1 MAKLFNCTPK
11 PAMLRSVQNERWN
24 VSGAL
29 AELLDNSFGPG
40 RGNAT
45 AVTIFHDLAARTLTV
60 LDNGRGMDAIGR
72 LFQHGNSIG
81 HSIGDIGEYGAGGT
95 KALLWLAS
103 RVSIWTLRDQM
114 VQHDR
119 VVWKNWFNLDS
130 FDNANVSNDWR
141 RANSTN
147 TPPELL
153 AIGHGTLIRMHLLP
167 TRSLRVN
174 NIVRDLARF
183 YSTGLR
189 KGRHIS
195 WVTCR
200 KGTPENTT
208 TELADPFATPSEHSR
223 AFNFDLVLEHRG
235 EHLPVRGSVTL
246 DENTPQSESRVQIG
260 FGYRMIRA
268 TNECFQSR
276 DGKEKYAGIG
286 VSGWLDLG
294 EGWQPYLSTAKDAID
309 DAPLYGALMD
319 HVFQSIKPLLKEA
332 ERKSF
337 SVQFDDLALGLE
349 RALNSR
355 AGDIVVKVG
364 TEPGFPPPNPDSD
377 PNPDPDPNPN
387 PDPNALPKI
396 LVPDVKTGDT
406 EQKVAPSLAITIYQ
420 EGDAALEGTLCQAEL
435 RGNDIFVAVNRDHTF
450 VQEALKVRPV
460 NRMALNVMIV
470 NELAQAIVEVDDG
483 VLIKKIFHRDVASAI
498 YGIEHN
504 HHRSRIV
511 ARRLIDRVRD
521 SAMAA

>member
-1 MAKLFNCTPK
+1 MTKVFNCTPK

-45 AVTIFHDLAARTLTV
+45 TVTIFHDLTARTLTV

-95 KALLWLAS
+95 KALLWLAA
-103 RVSIWTLRDQM
+103 RVSIWTLREQM
-114 VQHDR
+114 VQHDN
-119 VVWKNWFNLDS
+119 VIWKNWFNLHS
-130 FDNANVSNDWR
+130 FDNANVSNDWHK
-141 RANSTN
+141 ANSSN

-153 AIGHGTLIRMHLLP
+153 AIGHGTLIKMHLLP

-195 WVTCR
+195 WVACR
-200 KGTPENTT
+200 KGRPEDI
-208 TELADPFATPSEHSR
+208 TELTDPFATPSEHSR
-223 AFNFDLVLEHRG
+223 TITFDLELEHRG
-235 EHLPVRGSVTL
+235 EHLPVHGSVTF

-260 FGYRMIRA
+260 FGYRIIRS
-268 TNECFQSR
+268 TTECFQSL
-276 DGKEKYAGIG
+276 DGNEKFAGIG

-294 EGWQPYLSTAKDAID
+294 EGWQPYLSTTKDAID
-309 DAPLYGALMD
+309 DAPLHGALMD
-319 HVFQSIKPLLKEA
+319 HVFKNIRPLLQAA

-337 SVQFDDLALGLE
+337 SVLFDDLAIGLD
-349 RALNSR
+349 RAVNSR
-355 AGDIVVKVG
+355 TGDVVVRVG
-364 TEPGFPPPNPDSD
+364 TEMRPLPTSDNLTDEPPTKLPEPTPEISQPNGQPGDSLK
-377 PNPDPDPNPN
+377 N
-387 PDPNALPKI
+387 
-396 LVPDVKTGDT
+396 T
-406 EQKVAPSLAITIYQ
+406 APSLAIIIYQ
-420 EGDAALEGTLCQAEL
+420 ESDAALEGTLCQAGI
-435 RGNDIFVAVNRDHTF
+435 RGSDIFVAVNRDHAF

-460 NRMALNVMIV
+460 NRMALNMMIV
-470 NELAQAIVEVDDG
+470 NELAQAIVDDG
-483 VLIKKIFHRDVASAI
+483 ILIKKIFHRDVAAAI

-521 SAMAA
+521 PVMAA

>member
-1 MAKLFNCTPK
+1 MTKLFNCTPK

-45 AVTIFHDLAARTLTV
+45 AVTIFHDVTARTLTV

-72 LFQHGNSIG
+72 LFQHGNTIG

-95 KALLWLAS
+95 KALLWLAA
-103 RVSIWTLRDQM
+103 RVSIWTLREQM
-114 VQHDR
+114 VQHDN
-119 VVWKNWFNLDS
+119 VIWKNWFNLDS

-141 RANSTN
+141 RANSSN

-189 KGRHIS
+189 KGRHVS

-200 KGTPENTT
+200 KGTLDET
-208 TELADPFATPSEHSR
+208 TELTDPFATPSEHSR
-223 AFNFDLVLEHRG
+223 TITFDLVLEHRG
-235 EHLPVRGSVTL
+235 EHLPVHGSATF

-260 FGYRMIRA
+260 FGYRMIRS
-268 TNECFQSR
+268 TVDCFQSR
-276 DGKEKYAGIG
+276 DGEEKYAGIG

-294 EGWQPYLSTAKDAID
+294 EGWQPYLSTTKDAID

-319 HVFQSIKPLLKEA
+319 HVFQSIKSLLKEA

-355 AGDIVVKVG
+355 TGNLIVRVG
-364 TEPGFPPPNPDSD
+364 T
-377 PNPDPDPNPN
+377 
-387 PDPNALPKI
+387 
-396 LVPDVKTGDT
+396 KTGSPPTSDNPT
-406 EQKVAPSLAITIYQ
+406 DELPTDLLGLLPEIPRPNGQPGDSERNVAPSLAIIIYQ
-420 EGDAALEGTLCQAEL
+420 ESDAALENALCQASV
-435 RGNDIFVAVNRDHTF
+435 RGSDIYVAVNRDHPF
-450 VQEALKVRPV
+450 VQEALKARPF

-470 NELAQAIVEVDDG
+470 NELAQAIVEVDNG

-498 YGIEHN
+498 CGIEHN

-521 SAMAA
+521 PVMAA

>member
-1 MAKLFNCTPK
+1 MTKLFNCTPK

-45 AVTIFHDLAARTLTV
+45 TVTVFHDPTARTLTV

-103 RVSIWTLRDQM
+103 RVSIWTLREQM
-114 VQHDR
+114 IQHDN
-119 VVWKNWFNLDS
+119 VIWKNWFNLDS
-130 FDNANVSNDWR
+130 FDDANVSNDWR
-141 RANSTN
+141 RANSSN
-147 TPPELL
+147 TPSELL

-189 KGRHIS
+189 KGRHIH

-200 KGTPENTT
+200 KGAPEDTT
-208 TELADPFATPSEHSR
+208 ALADPFATPSEDSR
-223 AFNFDLVLEHRG
+223 TIIFDLVLEHHG
-235 EHLPVRGSVTL
+235 EHLPVHGRAIF

-260 FGYRMIRA
+260 FGYRMIRSTA
-268 TNECFQSR
+268 DCFQSR
-276 DGKEKYAGIG
+276 DGEEKYAGIG

-294 EGWQPYLSTAKDAID
+294 EGWQPYLSTTKDAID

-319 HVFQSIKPLLKEA
+319 HVFKSIKPLLQEA

-337 SVQFDDLALGLE
+337 SVQFDDLAIGLE
-349 RALNSR
+349 QALNSR
-355 AGDIVVKVG
+355 TGDVVVKVG
-364 TEPGFPPPNPDSD
+364 TEMGSLPTSNNPTDGPPTDLPGLLREIPQSNGKPGDSER
-377 PNPDPDPNPN
+377 
-387 PDPNALPKI
+387 
-396 LVPDVKTGDT
+396 T
-406 EQKVAPSLAITIYQ
+406 VAPSLAIIIYQ
-420 EGDAALEGTLCQAEL
+420 ESDAALEGALCQAGI
-435 RGNDIFVAVNRDHTF
+435 RGSDIFVAVNRDHTF
-450 VQEALKVRPV
+450 VQEALKARPF

-470 NELAQAIVEVDDG
+470 DELARAIVEIDDG

-521 SAMAA
+521 PAMAA

>member
-45 AVTIFHDLAARTLTV
+45 AVTIFHDLTARTLTV

-103 RVSIWTLRDQM
+103 RVSIWTLREQM

-119 VVWKNWFNLDS
+119 VIWKNWFNLDS

-141 RANSTN
+141 SANSAN

-189 KGRHIS
+189 KGRQIS

-200 KGTPENTT
+200 KGTPGDTM
-208 TELADPFATPSEHSR
+208 ELADPFATPSDDSR
-223 AFNFDLVLEHRG
+223 TIIFDLVLEHRG
-235 EHLPVRGSVTL
+235 EHLPVHGSVTF

-260 FGYRMIRA
+260 FGYRMIRS
-268 TNECFQSR
+268 TTECFQSR
-276 DGKEKYAGIG
+276 DGEEKYAGIG

-294 EGWQPYLSTAKDAID
+294 EGWQPYLSTTKDAID

-319 HVFQSIKPLLKEA
+319 HAFKSIKPLLQQA

-337 SVQFDDLALGLE
+337 SVQFDDLAIGLE
-349 RALNSR
+349 QALNSR
-355 AGDIVVKVG
+355 AGDVVVRVG
-364 TEPGFPPPNPDSD
+364 TEMRTPTSDNPTDEPPTDHPPGPSPEIPQPNGLPGDSER
-377 PNPDPDPNPN
+377 N
-387 PDPNALPKI
+387 
-396 LVPDVKTGDT
+396 T
-406 EQKVAPSLAITIYQ
+406 APSLAITIYQ
-420 EGDAALEGTLCQAEL
+420 ESDAALEGALCQAGV
-435 RGNDIFVAVNRDHTF
+435 RGNDIFVAVNRDHAF
-450 VQEALKVRPV
+450 VQEALKARPF

-470 NELAQAIVEVDDG
+470 DELARAIVEVDNG
-483 VLIKKIFHRDVASAI
+483 ILIKKIFHRDIASAI

-511 ARRLIDRVRD
+511 ARRLIDRVRIP
-521 SAMAA
+521 AMAA

>member
-1 MAKLFNCTPK
+1 MTKLFNCTPK

-45 AVTIFHDLAARTLTV
+45 AVTIFHDPAARTLTV

-81 HSIGDIGEYGAGGT
+81 RSIGDIGEYGAGGT

-103 RVSIWTLRDQM
+103 RVSIWTLREQM
-114 VQHDR
+114 VQHDH
-119 VVWKNWFNLDS
+119 VAWKNWFNLDS

-141 RANSTN
+141 KANSSN

-153 AIGHGTLIRMHLLP
+153 GVGHGTLIKMHLLP
-167 TRSLRVN
+167 TRSPRVN

-195 WVTCR
+195 WVTSR
-200 KGTPENTT
+200 KGTSDTT
-208 TELADPFATPSEHSR
+208 DLNDPFATPSENGR
-223 AFNFDLVLEHRG
+223 AIVFDFVLEHRG
-235 EHLPVRGSVTL
+235 EHLPVHGSVTF

-260 FGYRMIRA
+260 FGYRIIRS
-268 TNECFQSR
+268 TNDCFQSG
-276 DGKEKYAGIG
+276 DGEEKYAGIG

-294 EGWQPYLSTAKDAID
+294 EGWQPYLSTTKDAID

-337 SVQFDDLALGLE
+337 SVQFDDLAIGLE

-355 AGDIVVKVG
+355 AGEIVVKVG
-364 TEPGFPPPNPDSD
+364 TEPEFPPPHPDSD
-377 PNPDPDPNPN
+377 PNPDPDPNPPN
-387 PDPNALPKI
+387 PLPKI
-396 LVPDVKTGDT
+396 LVPDVKPGDT
-406 EQKVAPSLAITIYQ
+406 EHKVAPSLAITIYQ
-420 EGDAALEGTLCQAEL
+420 EGDATLEGALCQAEL
-435 RGNDIFVAVNRDHTF
+435 RDDDIFVAVNKDHAF
-450 VQEALKVRPV
+450 VQEALKVRPF

-470 NELAQAIVEVDDG
+470 DELARAIVEMNDG
-483 VLIKKIFHRDVASAI
+483 LLIKKIFHRDVASAI

>member
-40 RGNAT
+40 RGNAA
-45 AVTIFHDLAARTLTV
+45 AVTILHDLTARTLTV
-60 LDNGRGMDAIGR
+60 LDDGRGMDAVGR

-103 RVSIWTLRDQM
+103 KVSIWTLCEKM

-119 VVWKNWFNLDS
+119 VIWKSWFNLDS

-141 RANSTN
+141 SANSAN
-147 TPPELL
+147 TPPELF
-153 AIGHGTLIRMHLLP
+153 AVGHGTLIRMHLLP

-174 NIVRDLARF
+174 NVVRDLARF

-189 KGRHIS
+189 KGRRIS
-195 WVTCR
+195 WVTGH
-200 KGTPENTT
+200 KGTPNDTM
-208 TELADPFATPSEHSR
+208 ELADPFATPIENSR
-223 AFNFDLVLEHRG
+223 TINFDLVLEHRG
-235 EHLPVRGSVTL
+235 EHLPVHGSVTF
-246 DENTPQSESRVQIG
+246 DENTPQSESRIQIG
-260 FGYRMIRA
+260 FGYRMIRS
-268 TNECFQSR
+268 TTDCFQSR
-276 DGKEKYAGIG
+276 DGEEKYAGIG

-294 EGWQPYLSTAKDAID
+294 EGWQPYPSTTKDAID

-319 HVFQSIKPLLKEA
+319 HVFKRIKPLLQQA

-337 SVQFDDLALGLE
+337 SVHFDDLAIGLE
-349 RALNSR
+349 QALNSR
-355 AGDIVVKVG
+355 AGDIVIRVG
-364 TEPGFPPPNPDSD
+364 TELRPPTHSDNPTDETPTDPSVPPLEIPQPNGLPGDSER
-377 PNPDPDPNPN
+377 N
-387 PDPNALPKI
+387 
-396 LVPDVKTGDT
+396 T
-406 EQKVAPSLAITIYQ
+406 APSLAITIYQ
-420 EGDAALEGTLCQAEL
+420 EGDAALEGALCQAGV
-435 RGNDIFVAVNRDHTF
+435 RGNDIFVAVNRDHAF
-450 VQEALKVRPV
+450 VQEALKARPV

-470 NELAQAIVEVDDG
+470 DELARAIVEIDDG
-483 VLIKKIFHRDVASAI
+483 ILIKKIFHRDVASAI

-511 ARRLIDRVRD
+511 ARCLIDRVRD
-521 SAMAA
+521 PVMAA

>member
-24 VSGAL
+24 VSCAL

-45 AVTIFHDLAARTLTV
+45 AVTIFHDVTPRTLTV
-60 LDNGRGMDAIGR
+60 LDNGCGMDAVGR

-103 RVSIWTLRDQM
+103 KVSIWTLREKM

-119 VVWKNWFNLDS
+119 LIWKNWFNLES

-141 RANSTN
+141 SANSAN

-153 AIGHGTLIRMHLLP
+153 AIGHGTLIRMHLLS

-189 KGRHIS
+189 KGRRIS

-200 KGTPENTT
+200 KGTPDDTMQ
-208 TELADPFATPSEHSR
+208 LADPFATPSELSKTI
-223 AFNFDLVLEHRG
+223 NFDLVLEHRG
-235 EHLPVRGSVTL
+235 EHLPVHGSVTF

-260 FGYRMIRA
+260 FGYRMIRS
-268 TNECFQSR
+268 TTDCFQSR
-276 DGKEKYAGIG
+276 GGEEKYAGIG

-294 EGWQPYLSTAKDAID
+294 EGWQPYLSTTKDAID

-319 HVFQSIKPLLKEA
+319 HVFKSIKPLLQQA

-337 SVQFDDLALGLE
+337 SVQFDDLAIGLE
-349 RALNSR
+349 QALNSR
-355 AGDIVVKVG
+355 AGDIVIRVG
-364 TEPGFPPPNPDSD
+364 TELRPPVHSYNPTDETPTDPPGPPLEIPQSNGLPGDSER
-377 PNPDPDPNPN
+377 N
-387 PDPNALPKI
+387 
-396 LVPDVKTGDT
+396 
-406 EQKVAPSLAITIYQ
+406 VAPSLAITIYQ
-420 EGDAALEGTLCQAEL
+420 DGDTALEGALCQAGV
-435 RGNDIFVAVNRDHTF
+435 RGNDIFVAVNRDHAF

-470 NELAQAIVEVDDG
+470 DELARAIVEIDDG
-483 VLIKKIFHRDVASAI
+483 ILIKKIFHRDVASAI

-521 SAMAA
+521 PVMAA

>member
-1 MAKLFNCTPK
+1 MTKLFNCTPK

-45 AVTIFHDLAARTLTV
+45 AVTIFHDLTARTLTV

-95 KALLWLAS
+95 KALLWLAA
-103 RVSIWTLRDQM
+103 RVSIWTLREQM
-114 VQHDR
+114 VQHDN
-119 VVWKNWFNLDS
+119 VIWKNWFNLDS
-130 FDNANVSNDWR
+130 FDDANVSNDWH
-141 RANSTN
+141 RANILN

-195 WVTCR
+195 WVASR
-200 KGTPENTT
+200 KGRPEDI
-208 TELADPFATPSEHSR
+208 TELTDPFARPSEHSR
-223 AFNFDLVLEHRG
+223 TITFDLHLEHRG
-235 EHLPVRGSVTL
+235 EHLPVHGRVTF

-260 FGYRMIRA
+260 FGYRMIRSTA
-268 TNECFQSR
+268 DCFQSR
-276 DGKEKYAGIG
+276 DGEEKYAGIG
-286 VSGWLDLG
+286 VSGWLDIG
-294 EGWQPYLSTAKDAID
+294 EGWQPYLSTTKDAID

-319 HVFQSIKPLLKEA
+319 HVFKNIKPLLQAA

-337 SVQFDDLALGLE
+337 SVQFDNLAIGLE
-349 RALNSR
+349 QAINSR
-355 AGDIVVKVG
+355 AGDVVVKVG
-364 TEPGFPPPNPDSD
+364 VEMGPPPASDNLTDEPPTDHSPGPPLEIPVSNGQPGDSER
-377 PNPDPDPNPN
+377 N
-387 PDPNALPKI
+387 
-396 LVPDVKTGDT
+396 
-406 EQKVAPSLAITIYQ
+406 VAPSLAITIYQ
-420 EGDAALEGTLCQAEL
+420 ESDAALEGALCQAGI
-435 RGNDIFVAVNRDHTF
+435 RGSDIFVAVNRDHTF
-450 VQEALKVRPV
+450 VQEALKARPF

-470 NELAQAIVEVDDG
+470 DELARAIVEIDDG

-521 SAMAA
+521 PVMAA